1 MSKKTTEN
9 QEITKAFGRRLRQL
23 RLEMTGLSQDEFA
36 DKAGFHRAFIGTVE
50 RGETN
55 ITLVNIAKLCLA
67 LGVTPQ
73 QFFEGFPETL
83 TKVSES

>member
-9 QEITKAFGRRLRQL
+9 QEITKAFGKRLRQL
-23 RLEMTGLSQDEFA
+23 RLEKTGLTQDEFA

-55 ITLVNIAKLCLA
+55 ITLVNIAKLCSA
-67 LGVTPQ
+67 LEVTPE
-73 QFFEGFPETL
+73 QFFEGFSETQSEVPE
-83 TKVSES
+83 K